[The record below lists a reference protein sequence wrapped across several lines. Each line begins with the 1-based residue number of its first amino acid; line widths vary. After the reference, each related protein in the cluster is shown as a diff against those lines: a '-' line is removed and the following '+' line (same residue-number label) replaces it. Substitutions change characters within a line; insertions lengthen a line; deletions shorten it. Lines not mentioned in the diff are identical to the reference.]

1 MLALFSIVIKR
12 IVASPPV
19 REGSGHKNA
28 GSFPIQSR
36 KDGIT
41 RAFNSAFKTEFHTG
55 LKNHINIRNQ
65 PSDILTQKNL
75 V

>member
-41 RAFNSAFKTEFHTG
+41 RDRKSTRLNSSH
-55 LKNHINIRNQ
+55 
-65 PSDILTQKNL
+65 P
-75 V
+75 